1 MKTISIWASRH
12 VMITRYLVAFIKLL
26 LAAMAYYT
34 GMALY
39 HMQVIVPGNA
49 LLISSLLVFLA
60 IAFIYPNRKKIV
72 HSTRWHYAKQKT
84 CDIIIGLCSFVSIA
98 ATVNNGDI
106 VNTYSHT
113 YGSGIIKHPVTVTE
127 LLQAFNSGEKTSFTP
142 KEKRILKREF
152 YRQLKIYAVATVNHN
167 AKQSGEAWKI
177 ILVIIAALGL
187 LYLLAGLVCSL
198 SCGGADFAAII
209 VGVLGGFGIILGSI
223 ALIRRITLGP
233 KKLRKEKEE

>member
-12 VMITRYLVAFIKLL
+12 VMITRYLVAITKLI

-39 HMQVIVPGNA
+39 RMQVIVPGNA
-49 LLISSLLVFLA
+49 LLISSLVVFLA

-98 ATVNNGDI
+98 AMVNNGDI

-113 YGSGIIKHPVTVTE
+113 YGSGIIKHPITATE
-127 LLQAFNSGEKTSFTP
+127 LLQTFNSGEKTSFTP
-142 KEKRILKREF
+142 KEKRILRKEF
-152 YRQLKIYAVATVNHN
+152 YRQLKIYAVAKLNHD

-177 ILVIIAALGL
+177 ALTIVAALGL
-187 LYLLAGLVCSL
+187 LFLVASLACSL
-198 SCGGADFAAII
+198 SCNGSDAAAVI
-209 VGVLGGFGIILGSI
+209 VGVLGLVGIIWGAV
-223 ALIRRITLGP
+223 ALIRRINRGP
-233 KKLRKEKEE
+233 NKPGKPKEE